1 MSRGQT
7 VQKLQALSKFDQFIA
22 LTWTSSTA
30 SSTSY
35 SPKLFTMTS
44 SKKKKSSTGLHI
56 SRPQVSR
63 VRTIRLHQNDSSWSR
78 TRASTSYISTPAPSL
93 EQSAGI
99 SLATQLESTDDLLAE
114 QMNQSDML
122 AEHYGSM
129 DEDFEATKGPK
140 PRTRT
145 KVMDEWLTHREA
157 YLYEML
163 WHDGREGLQ
172 ATSCV
177 SCGGDGSFSCSD
189 CAYCM
194 YYCRQCLVNCHHLM
208 PFHRIKV
215 P

>member
-1 MSRGQT
+1 MVRQC
-7 VQKLQALSKFDQFIA
+7 KNHKRYLSLISSS
-22 LTWTSSTA
+22 LTQTSSTA
-30 SSTSY
+30 SSASY
-35 SPKLFTMTS
+35 SSKLFTMTS
-44 SKKKKSSTGLHI
+44 SKKKKSSAGLRI

-63 VRTIRLHQNDSSWSR
+63 VRTVRVHQNDSSRSR
-78 TRASTSYISTPAPSL
+78 TGASTSYISTPATSL
-93 EQSAGI
+93 EQSTGM
-99 SLATQLESTDDLLAE
+99 SLATQLESTDNLLAE

-122 AEHYGSM
+122 AEHYDSM
-129 DEDFEATKGPK
+129 DEDFEATKGYK

-145 KVMDEWLTHREA
+145 KVMDDWLTQREG

-163 WHDGREGLQ
+163 RHDGREGLQ
-172 ATSCV
+172 ATPCT